1 MAKYK
6 KGQKLSDEV
15 RVRAA
20 PSPTGRVHTGNL
32 RTFLNDFLTARSN
45 GGKNILRV
53 EDTDQKR
60 KVEGGMEAIL
70 ETLELFGITFDEGP
84 IQGGNY
90 GPYVQSKRLDIYQK
104 HAHQLVESGHAYYC
118 FCSKERLDEVRE
130 KQRANKMRIMYD
142 RHCRDLDSEEAKKR
156 VESGESYV
164 IRMKFPTEGF
174 LEFTDEIYGTIRV
187 NNEEIDDM
195 VLLKSD
201 GYPTY
206 HFAVVV
212 DDHLM
217 NITHVLRGR
226 EYLTQTTRNIFLYN
240 AFGWEP
246 TKWIHVPL
254 LLNPDGKGKLSKRK
268 GAMPALAYLRKGYLP
283 DAVLNYLVLAGWAP
297 KPEDAKKDEI
307 YTLDELCQLFSIDRL
322 KKSNARYDQNKLDH
336 INSMHIRRLDI
347 DELAESTIKW
357 AEEYVLGDFI
367 ADKFD
372 DHKPWEDE
380 LRRKVNKYLH
390 DWKADM
396 DYFKNALS
404 TEHER
409 LTLLSEIPEA
419 LNFFYD
425 EEFDWNNDDWR
436 TKNHDLKELSNG
448 LEKVLPKLDK
458 AFSDGEYDHDKWEK
472 AVRGTADELG
482 WKHGDLFLAIRSATT
497 GRLQSPPL
505 LDCFKV
511 MGWDRA
517 RKLIINAIDWLRD
530 Q

>member
-1 MAKYK
+1 MSDKIK
-6 KGQKLSDEV
+6 KQV

-32 RTFLNDFLTARSN
+32 RTFLNDYLTAKSSS
-45 GGKNILRV
+45 GVNILRV
-53 EDTDQKR
+53 EDTDQNR
-60 KVEGGMEAIL
+60 KVEGGLEAIL
-70 ETLELFGITFDEGP
+70 ETLKLFGITFDEGP
-84 IQGGNY
+84 KQGGDY
-90 GPYVQSKRLDIYQK
+90 GPYIQSERLEIYQE
-104 HAHQLVESGHAYYC
+104 HAHKLVEMGHAYYC
-118 FCSKERLDEVRE
+118 FCSKERLDEIRE

-142 RHCRDLDSEEAKKR
+142 RHCRDIDPKESKKR
-156 VESGESYV
+156 VDSGDPYV
-164 IRMKFPTEGF
+164 VRMKFPTEGY
-174 LEFTDEIYGTIRV
+174 LEFTDEIYGKIRV

-206 HFAVVV
+206 HFSVVI

-217 NITHVLRGR
+217 EITHVLRGR
-226 EYLTQTTRNIFLYN
+226 EYLTQTTRDIFLYN

-246 TKWIHVPL
+246 TKWVHVPL

-268 GAMPALAYLRKGYLP
+268 GAMPALAYLRKGFLP

-307 YTLDELCQLFSIDRL
+307 YTLDELCKIFSLDRM
-322 KKSNARYDQNKLDH
+322 KKSNARYDQKKLEH

-347 DELAESTIKW
+347 DTLAEKVLNW
-357 AEEYVLGDFI
+357 ADNYVLGDFI

-372 DHKPWEDE
+372 DHFDWEIE
-380 LRRKVNKYLH
+380 LKEKVLKYLPK
-390 DWKADM
+390 WKADL
-396 DYFKNALS
+396 DYFKKALA

-409 LTLLSEIPEA
+409 LTVFSEIPDA

-425 EEFDWNNDDWR
+425 EEFDWDDDDWR
-436 TKNHDLKELSNG
+436 TQNHDFNELADG
-448 LEKVLPKLDK
+448 LEKVLPRLDE
-458 AFSDGEYDHDKWEK
+458 ALADGSWDHEKWEK

-511 MGWDRA
+511 MGWERA
-517 RKLIINAIDWLRD
+517 RGLIVNGIDWLKNKK
-530 Q
+530 